1 MGTDLTGLPDVDISR
16 ALRDVAKGSLTE
28 KEMVRRI
35 SRAFN
40 PSVTIAWTKPK
51 GEHQC
56 DVVIDLSN
64 GARHGATCDLF

>member
-1 MGTDLTGLPDVDISR
+1 METDLTGLPDVDISR

-35 SRAFN
+35 SGAFS
-40 PSVTIAWTKPK
+40 PPVRVAWTKPK
-51 GEHQC
+51 GKNQC
-56 DVVIDLSN
+56 DVVVDLHN